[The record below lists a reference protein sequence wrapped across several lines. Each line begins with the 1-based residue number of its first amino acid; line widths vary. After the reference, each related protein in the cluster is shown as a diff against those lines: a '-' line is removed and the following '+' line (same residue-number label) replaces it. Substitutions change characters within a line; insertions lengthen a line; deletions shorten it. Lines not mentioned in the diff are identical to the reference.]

1 MQYWLALLLVAG
13 TTRSCTGQSLDDF
26 FCCVRAGV
34 ADGQCSAFIA
44 TGPNC
49 SATTAAP
56 VILPF
61 DDDDDTPE
69 ADNITLV
76 CIEIQIPVQNTSAAQ
91 AAGSNASC
99 PPTVSTATATNIA
112 TSTSATATATT
123 IATSRSATAT
133 ATTRSDRVAGPNTP
147 APNKKSSLSDA
158 AIAGIAAGAAML
170 VLAVV
175 VGIVLYTR
183 QKRQWAALG

>member
-61 DDDDDTPE
+61 ENDDDDTPE

-99 PPTVSTATATNIA
+99 PPTVS
-112 TSTSATATATT
+112 TATATT

-158 AIAGIAAGAAML
+158 AIAGIAAGAAIL

-183 QKRQWAALG
+183 PKRQWAALG